1 MEWIK
6 RNTTNTNNNAAVK
19 ETIARIANILQN
31 HADNGVVTYEQLI
44 KIQNLATNQDKLK
57 SVLKWL

>member
-6 RNTTNTNNNAAVK
+6 KNTTNTNNAAIK

-31 HADNGVVTYEQLI
+31 HAETGVITYEQLT
-44 KIQNLATNQDKLK
+44 KIQNLATNQFKLK
-57 SVLKWL
+57 TLLKML